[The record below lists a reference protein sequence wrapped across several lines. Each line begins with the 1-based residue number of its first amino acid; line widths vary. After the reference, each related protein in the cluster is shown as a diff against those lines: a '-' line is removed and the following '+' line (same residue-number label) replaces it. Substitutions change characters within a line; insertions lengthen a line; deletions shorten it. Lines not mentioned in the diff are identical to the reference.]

1 MSSILL
7 KNQVERTKQGLTVK
21 NFINPKSLLER
32 EKKVLKIYLKK
43 RREIKQRVRVDIGEE
58 YF

>member
-43 RREIKQRVRVDIGEE
+43 IRELKQRVRVDIGEE

>member
-1 MSSILL
+1 MI
-7 KNQVERTKQGLTVK
+7 R
-21 NFINPKSLLER
+21 NFINPKNLLER

-43 RREIKQRVRVDIGEE
+43 IKELKSKVRVDIGEE